1 VKIAV
6 YTILKNEAKNI
17 KGWLNS
23 ARGADYIVACDT
35 GSGDESTGL
44 LDADW
49 EAHVHHISIDP
60 WRFDDAHNA
69 ALALVPADADVCIP
83 LHLDER
89 LEPGWRELIE
99 AAWLP
104 GTTKLF
110 YTYQFDE
117 NYSFLQNRIH
127 ARHGYRWKYPD
138 HEGVYP
144 YGNTPEV
151 SVTVAAL
158 RIVQRQDRSKD
169 RSGILERLRW
179 GLAEYPNDP
188 RMLHYLGR
196 ELMYRGEWRE
206 AVQHL
211 EHYLRLP
218 ALFPLERA
226 KTAQYLAECWNR
238 LA

>member
-1 VKIAV
+1 MKIAV
-6 YTILKNEAKNI
+6 YTILKNEAGNVRP
-17 KGWLNS
+17 WLNS
-23 ARGADYIVACDT
+23 TLGADYVVACDT
-35 GSGDESTGL
+35 GSDDGGDRWLQG
-44 LDADW
+44 
-49 EAHVHHISIDP
+49 EAVVVHRISIDP

-117 NYSFLQNRIH
+117 NFSFLQNRIH
-127 ARHGYRWKYPD
+127 ARHGYRWRYPD

-144 YGNTPEV
+144 SGNTPEV

-179 GLAEYPNDP
+179 GMQEYPNDP

-211 EHYLRLP
+211 EAYLRLP
-218 ALFPLERA
+218 ALFPWERA
-226 KTAQYLAECWNR
+226 QTAKYLAECWGR
-238 LA
+238 LS